1 MLYIFANIL
10 TSILFHDT
18 RNTMGMHFLNTHQF
32 HFVFNRRKCCNL
44 MLMVVGN
51 GG

>member
-10 TSILFHDT
+10 TFILFHDT
-18 RNTMGMHFLNTHQF
+18 LNIMGMHFLNTHQF
-32 HFVFNRRKCCNL
+32 RFVFHRRKCCN

-51 GG
+51 DG